1 MKVFEK
7 IKDQPKLIRFYLKRA
22 VCLQMLKEYDVV
34 SEDLKKT
41 EEIANNLNDKS
52 FIFEVRL
59 YSILNDYYKE
69 IITISV
75 TEKALKDLDNK
86 TLRNAD
92 KAFLYY
98 QLGLLKGSSNYKK
111 KSCKLYEKLF
121 KLKPSYLYKKHLDLL
136 Q

>member
-1 MKVFEK
+1 
-7 IKDQPKLIRFYLKRA
+7 
-22 VCLQMLKEYDVV
+22 MLKEYDVV

-69 IITISV
+69 IITISM

-98 QLGLLKGSSNYKK
+98 QLWLLKPY
-111 KSCKLYEKLF
+111 
-121 KLKPSYLYKKHLDLL
+121 
-136 Q
+136 